1 MGISSCVCKTL
12 LLWCREENQ
21 NVERFQIRRS
31 RSQMNARLSHTL
43 FQSADRLPAVNPFHP
58 CLHRSRGRN
67 CSHVRR
73 CTWWPVATSNI
84 KLAGSLQGPH
94 CSTPGCT
101 IHTIFLDIPISS
113 CPVALDIGYYGCC
126 VALQRQLNTSV
137 NLTRRYAA
145 HGQSFLHALLL
156 KV

>member
-43 FQSADRLPAVNPFHP
+43 FQSADRLPAVNPSFHP

-101 IHTIFLDIPISS
+101 IHTIFGYTDQLLSCSS
-113 CPVALDIGYYGCC
+113 GHRILWVLRCAPTSVKHIY
-126 VALQRQLNTSV
+126 QLNSLICCSWTIFFACF
-137 NLTRRYAA
+137 AA
-145 HGQSFLHALLL
+145 
-156 KV
+156 